1 MSVLLD
7 QMITYDMCKGLY
19 HFGLLSETRSRD
31 LDKTIGRCV
40 DMEMWR
46 FGCVDVEV
54 YRYGDV
60 DMWMWRCVDE

>member
-19 HFGLLSETRSRD
+19 HFGLLSETSSRD
-31 LDKTIGRCV
+31 KDNTIGRCV

-46 FGCVDVEV
+46 YEH
-54 YRYGDV
+54 
-60 DMWMWRCVDE
+60 MTMWRFGDLDV